1 MRGTFVAVAVA
12 VAVTVTVTVAAM
24 SAAHAADM
32 PDLPILRGGFTDG
45 LTTARV
51 NWDGFYVGGQ
61 GDWGSVSSKV
71 PGGINQDMTGP
82 FNSNAPAGITYNFQP
97 LGQAH
102 SVNSGFGGFF
112 GYNAEWDDVVLGF
125 ESNYVHENFHP
136 RTSAT
141 GLVFA
146 PDNVTVLSIANS
158 DATVNLTDFGSF
170 RVRAGYAVGCF
181 LPYGFVG
188 AGFGSQTIDR
198 TVSAIPDPV
207 RPLQTSDSK
216 SKLVY
221 GYTFGAG
228 FDVTLIGG
236 LFARA
241 EYEYRRIATDV
252 ESNVNTVRAGLGY
265 KF

>member
-1 MRGTFVAVAVA
+1 MRGTFVAAAVM
-12 VAVTVTVTVAAM
+12 TVAAM
-24 SAAHAADM
+24 SAAHAADL
-32 PDLPILRGGFTDG
+32 PDLPILRGGITDS

-61 GDWGSVSSKV
+61 GDWGSASSKV
-71 PGGINQDMTGP
+71 PGGINGDLTGP
-82 FNSNAPAGITYNFQP
+82 FAANAPAGITYNFP
-97 LGQAH
+97 ALGQAH
-102 SVNSGFGGFF
+102 SIDGGFGGFF
-112 GYNAEWDDVVLGF
+112 GYNAQWDDVVLGF
-125 ESNYVHENFHP
+125 EGNYIHENFRP
-136 RTSAT
+136 QTSST
-141 GLVFA
+141 GLTFA
-146 PDNVTVLSIANS
+146 ADNVTVLSVANS
-158 DATVNLTDFGSF
+158 TATVKLSDFGSF
-170 RVRAGYAVGCF
+170 RVRAGYAIGCF

-198 TVSAIPDPV
+198 TVSANPNPV
-207 RPLQTSDSK
+207 GLVQTYDSK
-216 SKLVY
+216 GKLVY

-252 ESNVNTVRAGLGY
+252 ESNVNTVRGGLGY